1 MSNCDFIIDE
11 IKKFEFKDKET
22 DVVVISF
29 DIDKFNIDDVVEDI
43 IITISNQGTFFGLSL
58 TSEYMTIPYQ
68 NDVNDKFLLH
78 YKKNLENIAMFVASL
93 SANHKIGSEE

>member
-1 MSNCDFIIDE
+1 MWRYKVFSSYANPNQILNKKCID
-11 IKKFEFKDKET
+11 T
-22 DVVVISF
+22 LN
-29 DIDKFNIDDVVEDI
+29 KFNIDDVVEDI